1 MNNDKLLFIGG
12 DKRRLYTEK
21 YLVSKG
27 YEAVSY
33 EENPT
38 EFFKAAKERAV
49 IILPLPF
56 SRDGENINIDKS
68 YDALSIKA
76 FLALV
81 KKGDKI
87 IGGMLS
93 ESFKSEIEKCGAESF
108 DYYSEE
114 LIAENAELTA
124 DAVFEVLSQRDI
136 DIFKM
141 KTAVTG
147 FGRTAKALAKR
158 LYKRGIDFTV
168 VARSEKAQTD
178 AVSMNYNYVKLS
190 NFTDKIHEFDI
201 IINTVPALILDEG
214 LLRKAKND
222 AIIVDIASAPFG
234 AEESTVK
241 KCSLTLIRALGL
253 PGKYYPEKA
262 GTLIGKKAESLF

>member
-1 MNNDKLLFIGG
+1 MNNEKLLFIGG

-38 EFFKAAKERAV
+38 EFFKALNEKSV

-56 SRDGENINIDKS
+56 SRDGENINTDKN
-68 YDALSIKA
+68 YDKVSIKELLS
-76 FLALV
+76 FI
-81 KKGDKI
+81 KRGDKV
-87 IGGMLS
+87 IGGMLTD
-93 ESFKSEIEKCGAESF
+93 SFKAAIENAGAQCF
-108 DYYSEE
+108 DYYGEE
-114 LIAENAELTA
+114 MIVENAELTA
-124 DAVFEVLSQRDI
+124 DAVFDVLSERDI
-136 DIFKM
+136 DILKM

-147 FGRTAKALAKR
+147 FGRTSKALAKR
-158 LYKRGIDFTV
+158 LYERGLDFSV
-168 VARSEKAQTD
+168 IARSENARTE
-178 AVSMNYNYVKLS
+178 AVSMDYKYVNLS
-190 NFTDKIHEFDI
+190 EFTEEIHNFDI
-201 IINTVPALILDEG
+201 IINTVPALILDES

-234 AEESTVK
+234 VEESVAQ

-262 GTLIGKKAESLF
+262 GELIGKKAESLF